1 MSVPVYRCGG
11 VCIFVSLR
19 LSVCVF
25 LHLVYPCA
33 HLNQYVSTFYVFLV
47 AGAFVRTYICIS
59 VCDCVFMFAYITNSS
74 KKVAKPTYFI
84 LD

>member
-1 MSVPVYRCGG
+1 MSAFLYLC
-11 VCIFVSLR
+11 VC
-19 LSVCVF
+19 LSVF

-33 HLNQYVSTFYVFLV
+33 HFNQYVSIFYVFLV